1 MYVHVIESWIA
12 NTEFFDKIRVRSD
25 MRDSGE
31 VKDLAYFKKYNYKKL
46 DPNLNINSFQNN
58 F

>member
-12 NTEFFDKIRVRSD
+12 NTEFFGKIRVRSD

-31 VKDLAYFKKYNYKKL
+31 VKDLACFKKYNYKKL
-46 DPNLNINSFQNN
+46 DPDLNINSFRNN

>member
-1 MYVHVIESWIA
+1 MYIHVIESWIA
-12 NTEFFDKIRVRSD
+12 NIEIFDKIRVRSD

-31 VKDLAYFKKYNYKKL
+31 IKDLAYFRKYNYKKL
-46 DPNLNINSFQNN
+46 DANLNINSFRKN